1 MSYTPTNLARF
12 LVLVSFGSVLAACGD
27 STTAEPR
34 LRNLVYCENP
44 GVAAPSCT
52 LSGYSM
58 ADDSA
63 LRMKLEGCA
72 IAGCHGSPGTPGIP
86 WTLDLSG
93 SSVQSA
99 LSPLTATVGLS
110 GDYVV
115 DEFDPDC
122 SNMLTKVT
130 NQPAGGS
137 WMPLTPPYW
146 TSAEVDCFRS
156 YLHDMSN

>member
-27 STTAEPR
+27 SGTAEPR

-44 GVAAPSCT
+44 DVAEPSCS

-63 LRMKLEGCA
+63 LRTKLEGCA
-72 IAGCHGSPGTPGIP
+72 LAGCHGDPGTPGIP

-93 SSVQSA
+93 PSVQSA
-99 LSPLTATVGLS
+99 LIPLTATIGLS
-110 GDYVV
+110 GDYVI
-115 DEFDPDC
+115 DDLDPDC

-130 NQPAGGS
+130 EQPAGGS
-137 WMPLTPPYW
+137 RMPLTPPYW
-146 TSAEVDCFRS
+146 SSAEIDCFRS